1 MKPSIHSALPLAAR
15 RGEGGFTLVEVMITS
30 TLMLIVIAGV
40 LSAQF
45 MGLRQ
50 DQLMESKAGIND
62 YSRRAISEMLNDIRG
77 AKGYDIGTASSAAN
91 FLAIS
96 NGTTMQGTAVRLY
109 TAVISTNQT
118 INLTNYTIYFYDSS
132 QASNY
137 DGILYRCTSSATTP
151 TVVASNLISPLTF
164 FSENWTGAVQ
174 TVRTYKGVIHATL
187 QFQQFQYPLTRV
199 GTNGL
204 YDYYRIECRATPH
217 LPDGP

>member
-1 MKPSIHSALPLAAR
+1 MKSSLHSAPVLANRR
-15 RGEGGFTLVEVMITS
+15 RGAGFTLIEVMIS
-30 TLMLIVIAGV
+30 MALMGLVIAGV

-62 YSRRAISEMLNDIRG
+62 YSRKAISEMLNDFRG
-77 AKGYDIGTASSAAN
+77 AKGYDIGTATSAGN

-96 NGTTMQGTAVRLY
+96 NGNSMQGTAVRLY

-118 INLTNYTIYFYDSS
+118 INLTNYTIYYYDTT
-132 QASNY
+132 QASNF
-137 DGILYRCTSSATTP
+137 DGVLYRCTSSATTP
-151 TVVASNLISPLTF
+151 VAVASNLLSPMVF
-164 FSENWTGAVQ
+164 YSENWTGAVQ
-174 TVRTYKGVIHATL
+174 TVRTYKGVIHTTL
-187 QFQQFQYPLTRV
+187 QFEQFQYPLTRV

>member
-1 MKPSIHSALPLAAR
+1 MNLPLHSASKMAAR
-15 RGEGGFTLVEVMITS
+15 RNGAGFTLIEVMITMG
-30 TLMLIVIAGV
+30 LMIIVIGGV

-45 MGLRQ
+45 VGLRQ

-62 YSRRAISEMLNDIRG
+62 YSRRAISEMLNDFRG

-96 NGTTMQGTAVRLY
+96 NGNTMQGSAVRLY
-109 TAVISTNQT
+109 NAVISTNQT
-118 INLTNYTIYFYDSS
+118 INLTNYTIYYYDSS
-132 QASNY
+132 QASNS
-137 DGILYRCTSSATTP
+137 DGVLFRCTSSATTP
-151 TVVASNLISPLTF
+151 VVVASNLISPMTF

-174 TVRTYKGVIHATL
+174 TVRTYKGIIHTTL
-187 QFQQFQYPLTRV
+187 QFEQFQYPLTRV